1 MCREHGL
8 ARPEGQPRQ
17 RYANVVQIAVRNP
30 QFRRAFRQVRK
41 SAAIL
46 RSRTLNSNYVACS
59 NSLCE
64 INLMISSF
72 LSGHGHRGLLATG
85 GAPQEAGCIACDRNA
100 RGGVRR
106 QPLLQPQSHRGASV
120 SKIKGRRWIGA
131 GEGLNGLRGIR
142 KFTACQGLARTV
154 LADEA
159 AAPLA

>member
-85 GAPQEAGCIACDRNA
+85 GAPQEAGSIACDATSEEEYGFSRTC
-100 RGGVRR
+100 
-106 QPLLQPQSHRGASV
+106 
-120 SKIKGRRWIGA
+120 
-131 GEGLNGLRGIR
+131 NG
-142 KFTACQGLARTV
+142 Q
-154 LADEA
+154 ADEVLQSA
-159 AAPLA
+159 RSKDADGSWAEKVGITSEEFAERTGAHSIKQA